1 MRLGYYV
8 EGKFFAGKLH
18 QATAFAQNRA
28 NEYSRNVK
36 LTFVNHDLTEKVIS
50 TLKPAQNQ
58 QQAVA

>member
-28 NEYSRNVK
+28 NEFSRNVK
-36 LTFVNHDLTEKVIS
+36 VTFVNHDLTEKVIDNR
-50 TLKPAQNQ
+50 KPVQNQ
-58 QQAVA
+58 QVA